1 MLFHDL
7 GTLIVGHGFGDALF
21 KVVKFSF
28 RGDDG
33 WLDGA
38 YFRLNVRLGFWLK
51 VGRDILMNGV
61 GFDRSFGGSGLGCR
75 GHSYRLGGGCRSWF
89 SCVPRLI
96 FGLAGGSDFARK
108 GIEAGLGYDLDRSYI
123 DFLHCSLKARLA
135 RHGNIRSG
143 FSRGGFKALGLSA

>member
-1 MLFHDL
+1 MRWSDVLGFMHDRILRLGELSIFSFTLSDGGCDLVLFHDL

-38 YFRLNVRLGFWLK
+38 YFRLNVRLGLWLK

-96 FGLAGGSDFARK
+96 FGLAGGSDFAR
-108 GIEAGLGYDLDRSYI
+108 
-123 DFLHCSLKARLA
+123 
-135 RHGNIRSG
+135 
-143 FSRGGFKALGLSA
+143 